1 MHIIVKSVSIAVI
14 CLQCLFVS
22 SATSHPGHD
31 HVLNEKQA
39 IMRATAVVSSLV
51 DKEKKVKGEMLD
63 ESWKQATDT
72 AACKETPEYYL
83 ISFDNRQVGKTLYVL
98 LTSAG
103 KYLRAN
109 FDGQFADLIFSPYP
123 VQSCG

>member
-1 MHIIVKSVSIAVI
+1 MKSIIKAISILLLAFQWFAANGVM
-14 CLQCLFVS
+14 
-22 SATSHPGHD
+22 AHPGHD
-31 HVLNEKQA
+31 HELTKEQA
-39 IMRATAVVSSLV
+39 ILRARAVVSSLL
-51 DKEKKVKGEMLD
+51 EKQKSITGELLD

-72 AACKETPEYYL
+72 ATCEETPEYYL